1 MKFET
6 NIETR
11 KLQVDLAISIVL
23 ICISVL
29 FGTLFLGYTVIRF
42 QTPVW
47 PPMGM
52 DKVPYLYPTVSTV
65 VIVLSS
71 IFYSLFT
78 RSLDKSEAKPFY
90 FYLVFL
96 LGLGFC
102 VSQGFLWSQL
112 NDLHIYK
119 SSGIWG
125 SVLHGFT
132 WIHFAH
138 IIGSLLMMIM
148 GIVKIIRGSF
158 AVSRT
163 FFYQSGRIWHLL
175 GAIWLIM
182 YFGIFIF

>member
-1 MKFET
+1 MKIET

-11 KLQVDLAISIVL
+11 KLQVDLAVSIVL
-23 ICISVL
+23 VCISVL

-52 DKVPYLYPTVSTV
+52 DKVPSFYPT
-65 VIVLSS
+65 LSS
-71 IFYSLFT
+71 VIIILSSFFYSLYN
-78 RSLDKSEAKPFY
+78 RSLAKSEETSIY

-96 LGLGFC
+96 LGIGFC

-112 NDLHIYK
+112 HELHIYK
-119 SSGIWG
+119 NSGIWG

-138 IIGSLLMMIM
+138 IVGSLIMMVI
-148 GIVKIIRGSF
+148 GAIKIIRQRALQSQ
-158 AVSRT
+158 T

-175 GAIWLIM
+175 GMIWLIM
-182 YFGIFIF
+182 YLGIFIF